1 MMFYNVKV
9 SWEWHLSMQVQ
20 SQGCAKHQPFPR
32 RLQSLLAAV
41 RVQNPQCKLV
51 ALCTLV
57 LCIALL
63 CRRHSLI
70 SLLLSLSSPATGPG
84 LPLYS
89 EVVRG
94 SEEPPEA
101 PGSPASSCPL
111 CRRRNWNQVGCSMFF
126 TLEIHSSM
134 FPGGRGYVAT
144 RTLAGAFLCNFEPTA
159 ASRGPH
165 QHRAPRGSYPGPPGI
180 PSAGNGVQ
188 S

>member
-111 CRRRNWNQVGCSMFF
+111 CRRRNWNQVGCSIFF
-126 TLEIHSSM
+126 TLQIHSIH
-134 FPGGRGYVAT
+134 V
-144 RTLAGAFLCNFEPTA
+144 
-159 ASRGPH
+159 SRWK
-165 QHRAPRGSYPGPPGI
+165 GI
-180 PSAGNGVQ
+180 CGDSNIGWSIPL
-188 S
+188 

>member
-1 MMFYNVKV
+1 MFYNVKV
-9 SWEWHLSMQVQ
+9 RWEWHLSMQVQ

-32 RLQSLLAAV
+32 RLQSLPAAV
-41 RVQNPQCKLV
+41 GVQNPQCKLV

-70 SLLLSLSSPATGPG
+70 SLLLSLSSSATGPG

-111 CRRRNWNQVGCSMFF
+111 CRRRNWSQVDCLMFF
-126 TLEIHSSM
+126 ILDVRSIL
-134 FPGGRGYVAT
+134 FPRWKGIC
-144 RTLAGAFLCNFEPTA
+144 GASNIGWSIPL
-159 ASRGPH
+159 
-165 QHRAPRGSYPGPPGI
+165 QH
-180 PSAGNGVQ
+180 
-188 S
+188 